1 LSPAFASV
9 LLITAVGTTGAATVP
24 SAPPVSPLIA
34 ETLGRRTWRIEPPL
48 RLSMNATFCP
58 SIERTGDVVIGPPV
72 PVWVS
77 YDQATAGPLQSPV
90 AVPPMSVVFAHIK
103 PGKFSDKLM
112 AFPAVPAFK
121 AVTVTKLELEVAATS
136 TPVVVVPPFRLIAAA
151 MFVANWVVMTAADPD
166 QYEKFKPVFT
176 PSVAPVKVPLPQAKP
191 LIVAVVPMLL
201 PPVPAVFAVTVTV
214 APLDNAVTAA
224 TFLLIAAAMFAA
236 SVVVSVAVE
245 KEVPVLVAGVPP
257 LSVPPVQLNP
267 VKLLES
273 VMLFPAT
280 PPDTAVT
287 VTVVVP
293 LAVARVLPEFLVIA
307 LAMFVPS
314 VPAVTPAA
322 PDQI

>member
-1 LSPAFASV
+1 MRELRVDQLRFTVEEARIFLTKTMGLPLADAVTPAATGQALIASLRLVASVPSV
-9 LLITAVGTTGAATVP
+9 LLIANVPLVELPQVGVP
-24 SAPPVSPLIA
+24 F
-34 ETLGRRTWRIEPPL
+34 E
-48 RLSMNATFCP
+48 
-58 SIERTGDVVIGPPV
+58 
-72 PVWVS
+72 
-77 YDQATAGPLQSPV
+77 
-90 AVPPMSVVFAHIK
+90 
-103 PGKFSDKLM
+103 
-112 AFPAVPAFK
+112 PAVA
-121 AVTVTKLELEVAATS
+121 
-136 TPVVVVPPFRLIAAA
+136 
-151 MFVANWVVMTAADPD
+151 
-166 QYEKFKPVFT
+166 
-176 PSVAPVKVPLPQAKP
+176 LPQAKP